1 LVPEESAGWAS
12 PSSRGL
18 RGVNA
23 LLGTEPLTPTRNTHQ
38 VSEMTDEQ
46 TRELMRTKRAI
57 FAAQPHGVFTFGGA
71 CSGVT
76 WGKGRFY
83 HPARVPTAVA
93 NVVSK

>member
-1 LVPEESAGWAS
+1 
-12 PSSRGL
+12 
-18 RGVNA
+18 
-23 LLGTEPLTPTRNTHQ
+23 
-38 VSEMTDEQ
+38 MTDEQ